1 MLCASDQL
9 GRDMLV
15 RPATEVE
22 GGNCDTCAESA
33 QHRRWL
39 RTLHDDYNE
48 RLSRASL
55 TSSNGSEA
63 CTFESDREL
72 SDDDDK
78 GALCRF
84 SFSDARPSG
93 WSEANSPASD
103 RMGALGSV
111 CACAPDGETSQG
123 AHCDALAR
131 GRSVSAVSMVE
142 EQWLCYRPP
151 MLRRQH
157 GDLWRLA
164 ARGVGFGVRSPCL
177 PE

>member
-78 GALCRF
+78 GALCRQAHAVLCSTVLGHGPLR
-84 SFSDARPSG
+84 SF
-93 WSEANSPASD
+93 
-103 RMGALGSV
+103 
-111 CACAPDGETSQG
+111 
-123 AHCDALAR
+123 
-131 GRSVSAVSMVE
+131 
-142 EQWLCYRPP
+142 
-151 MLRRQH
+151 
-157 GDLWRLA
+157 A
-164 ARGVGFGVRSPCL
+164 ARYAASRPGYRASATACSHCSSYILCL
-177 PE
+177 KLLCERMALQVFIL